1 MADPSFGQIFMQ
13 EAQDILQK
21 EADAFA
27 SIIDTMAGYTV
38 DGEVLNTFQGAGAAL
53 LTLFFCMEAF
63 TYCAQIDFNGG
74 IEGAI
79 RIGMKLVVS
88 ALIIQN
94 VPNVVRAVA
103 GILKCDVDFSDAV
116 SGIGEQFGSA
126 MVSGSGFEEGPLGI
140 YCILLGLIY
149 VIIIILMFVLFV
161 MITLTIF
168 GVVFETA
175 VLEAISPVALSTLV
189 NSQARSTGISFIK
202 NFAAVSMQW
211 GVLTVCFAAYKTIGT
226 DLVSNFDAAIT
237 SGLSDSG
244 IMIYIMKMASP
255 MICLVMLA
263 ITVSKA
269 SDITKR
275 ALGG

>member
-1 MADPSFGQIFMQ
+1 MAEPSFGENFLK
-13 EAQDILQK
+13 EAQSLLQT
-21 EADAFA
+21 EVNAFA
-27 SIIDTMAGYTV
+27 AVLDTIAGYNV
-38 DGEVLNTFQGAGAAL
+38 EGEVIEVFQGAGAAL

-94 VPNVVRAVA
+94 VPNVVGAVA
-103 GILKCDVDFSDAV
+103 GILKCDVNFAESV
-116 SGIGEQFGSA
+116 GGIGEQFGKS
-126 MVSGSGFEEGPLGI
+126 MVDTSNFEGGPLDI

-149 VIIIILMFVLFV
+149 VVIIILMFVMLM
-161 MITLTIF
+161 MITLTVF

-175 VLEAISPVALSTLV
+175 ILTAISSVALSTLV
-189 NSQARSTGISFIK
+189 NTQARSTGISFIK

-211 GVLTVCFAAYKTIGT
+211 GVLAVCLQAYCK
-226 DLVSNFDAAIT
+226 VSEGIQEQFT
-237 SGLSDSG
+237 SRLTEGLSDNG
-244 IMIYIMKMASP
+244 IMIYIMNGATP
-255 MICLVMLA
+255 VICLVMLA